1 MVTDVSASTAASA
14 AAVGV
19 AAFGADAASE
29 AVGFAVDAARLIVS
43 AVGTPVPDAMLAV
56 CPLLILHRVAA
67 RPFAVGAVPRRQQ
80 GDAVNVLKVGGA
92 AILRPV
98 VCRESTQNAVIFRD
112 EQYQQ
117 RRQRAGGKRAGDNGK
132 SSAVIELNLPQ

>member
-1 MVTDVSASTAASA
+1 MVADVSASTTASA

-19 AAFGADAASE
+19 AAFGADTASE

-92 AILRPV
+92 AILR
-98 VCRESTQNAVIFRD
+98 D

-117 RRQRAGGKRAGDNGK
+117 RRQRAGGKRAGDDGK
-132 SSAVIELNLPQ
+132 SAAVIELNLPQ